1 MEQRITRFLKHHHV
15 LNLATSSDQG
25 VWVAHCFYAFMPDYQ
40 ALVFTSGPD
49 TRHGQNMLSNPN
61 VSCGIA
67 LETKAVGLIRGVQ
80 LSGRAF
86 YTESTPD
93 SVVIPAQAQP
103 EAGTPSDPP
112 HPPTPSPALA
122 SLVGEG
128 ECRSAYLRRF
138 PFAIAAKLDLWVLY
152 IDYLK
157 MTDNRLG
164 FGKKL
169 EWRSPK

>member
-1 MEQRITRFLKHHHV
+1 MEPRITRFLKHHHV

-49 TRHGQNMLSNPN
+49 TRHGQNMLTNPN

-80 LSGRAF
+80 LSGRVY
-86 YTESTPD
+86 YTDVTPD
-93 SVVIPAQAQP
+93 SVVIPAQAKP
-103 EAGTPSDPP
+103 ETGTPFLTTNASVGTPSLTTD
-112 HPPTPSPALA
+112 A
-122 SLVGEG
+122 S

-138 PFAIAAKLDLWVLY
+138 PFALAAKLDLWVLY

-169 EWRSPK
+169 EWRRPK

>member
-1 MEQRITRFLKHHHV
+1 MEQRITRFLKQHHV

-25 VWVAHCFYAFMPDYQ
+25 VWVAHCFYAFLPDHQ

-49 TRHGQNMLSNPN
+49 TRHGQNMLNNAN

-67 LETKAVGLIRGVQ
+67 LETKAIGLIRGVQ

-86 YTESTPD
+86 FTEATPD
-93 SVVIPAQAQP
+93 SVVIPA
-103 EAGTPSDPP
+103 EAGTPSL
-112 HPPTPSPALA
+112 TTNA
-122 SLVGEG
+122 S

-138 PFAIAAKLDLWVLY
+138 PFALAAKLDLWVLY

-169 EWRSPK
+169 EWRRE